1 MTAWC
6 LVLVLTISYVTAYL
20 NYCSEFTIG
29 DCRQCVHDTK
39 TCETY
44 FNSKSYMQQCKS
56 TECMRYTGKIC
67 SSKPNPKKW
76 ITCTRT
82 KADFDTFYMISSHG
96 GEYEPTAKGAGTPWP
111 YKSEVKF
118 FVKSYEMLTQKR
130 ALPIQKLFES
140 GNIKQLNKKT
150 DESQTITKKKPINI
164 HWALWGS
171 EFESISGVYRII
183 LDSKT
188 KKVLQLSLISQIPSS
203 TEKKPFVLTDIV
215 KTIEK
220 KYGPGTFYW
229 NACRQKITEDYI
241 QTNHGFKHTTPY
253 AKALRLMP
261 YPLINDEIHEW
272 RQHVHAGTIALLHEF
287 LDLRKKHLNT
297 QIKNINELVN
307 KHKAHPLYKEIQEAG
322 AKWLKSLHEIAEIP
336 SIYPKP
342 SPWEMIKL
350 QTKYF
355 KLYKEEDLLRQYLYC
370 RDEIDDILS
379 GRELSSYRA
388 PADAFSFQ
396 PPGPPSHSSESSTFE
411 IKTKARE
418 SFPNKYDEYGNTKNR
433 LVQRYTSIRRKKS
446 KRNYYD
452 GDKILELQELKS
464 IFQGV

>member
-1 MTAWC
+1 MTAWG
-6 LVLVLTISYVTAYL
+6 LVLLLAISYVTAHL
-20 NYCSEFTIG
+20 NYCSEFAIG

-140 GNIKQLNKKT
+140 GNIKQLNKKI
-150 DESQTITKKKPINI
+150 DESQTVTTTKPINI
-164 HWALWGS
+164 HWAVWGK
-171 EFESISGVYRII
+171 EFDAISGVYRII
-183 LDSKT
+183 LDIKT
-188 KKVLQLSLISQIPSS
+188 KKVLQLSLISEIPSF
-203 TEKKPFVLTDIV
+203 TEENPFVLTDIV

-229 NACRQKITEDYI
+229 NACREKQTEVYL
-241 QTNHGFKHTTPY
+241 QSMGKFKHTTPY
-253 AKALRLMP
+253 AKALKLMP
-261 YPLINDEIHEW
+261 YPLVNDEIHEW
-272 RQHVHAGTIALLHEF
+272 RQHVHAGTITLLYQL
-287 LDLRKKHLNT
+287 LDSRKQNLNT
-297 QIKNINELVN
+297 YIKNINELVN
-307 KHKAHPLYKEIQEAG
+307 KHKKHVRYKEIQEAQANG
-322 AKWLKSLHEIAEIP
+322 IKEMKELADIP
-336 SIYPKP
+336 SIYPRP
-342 SPWEMIKL
+342 SPWEMIDL
-350 QTKYF
+350 QKKYF
-355 KLYKEEDLLRQYLYC
+355 KSYKEIDILREYGYC
-370 RDEIDDILS
+370 RDKIKDIIS
-379 GRELSSYRA
+379 GIELSSYRA
-388 PADAFSFQ
+388 NGFSYQ
-396 PPGPPSHSSESSTFE
+396 PPGPPSHSSDESTIE
-411 IKTKARE
+411 TKTKAHE

-433 LVQRYTSIRRKKS
+433 LVQRYTSISRKKS
-446 KRNYYD
+446 KGNYD
-452 GDKILELQELKS
+452 VDKMLELQELNS
-464 IFQGV
+464 IFRGF